1 MLMPFLIQKLSI
13 KIRSAIHACRI
24 IHSMHIHLQL
34 RPIHCR
40 LTGIRSAKCHRAGM
54 VETMYHLRQMPGYPL
69 CRFILFMHFITGTP
83 HDNRRMVTIPADQ
96 CLYIFLMPFIEKRAI
111 IINLN
116 RRTVLFHINRCIIYI
131 PCTCS
136 KKFIHHKKPHLV
148 RQLQQFR
155 CRRVMGS
162 TQRITTETL

>member
-111 IINLN
+111 II
-116 RRTVLFHINRCIIYI
+116 LFLPDCPTI
-131 PCTCS
+131 